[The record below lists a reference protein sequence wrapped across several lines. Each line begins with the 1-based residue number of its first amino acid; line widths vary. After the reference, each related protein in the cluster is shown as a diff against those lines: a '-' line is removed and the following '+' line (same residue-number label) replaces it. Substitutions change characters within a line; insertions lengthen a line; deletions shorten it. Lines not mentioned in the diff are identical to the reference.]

1 MDELSMGETLA
12 AWLPLVIIL
21 AAFFFWART
30 AKKQYQKHIDD
41 VNGVNQ
47 QIVDTN
53 REMIAELQE
62 IKQILKDQ
70 SR

>member
-1 MDELSMGETLA
+1 MDEPSLGETLA
-12 AWLPLVIIL
+12 AWLPLLVIL
-21 AAFFFWART
+21 AVFFFWART
-30 AKKQYQKHIDD
+30 AKKQYQRHIDE

-53 REMIAELQE
+53 RDMIVELQE

-70 SR
+70 NR

>member
-1 MDELSMGETLA
+1 MDQPSLGETLA
-12 AWLPLVIIL
+12 AWLPLLVIL
-21 AAFFFWART
+21 AVFLFWAR
-30 AKKQYQKHIDD
+30 AARKQYQRHVDE

-53 REMIAELQE
+53 RDMIAELQE

-70 SR
+70 SK